1 MWMQP
6 MGKKRNNLV
15 SRAEIQ
21 QSRRWVIKI
30 GSALLTADGTGVN
43 LPLIAQLAE
52 QIDALREIGIEVLLV
67 SSGAVA
73 AGVARLG
80 WNSRPEDMPGLQA
93 AAAVG
98 QSALVR
104 AYETQFAVHNITV
117 AQVLLTHA
125 DLANTERRKN
135 AGAALGA
142 LIDLSVIPVVNEND
156 TVATEEIRFGDN
168 DNLAALVADLVVADL
183 LVILTDQNGLYDG
196 DPREHVEA
204 QLISEGVAGDTKL
217 KSYAGSSSRLG
228 RGGMVTKLE
237 AAEHAAR
244 NGATTVIANGLMENV
259 LLDIYQGKNVGTQL
273 KADK

>member
-1 MWMQP
+1 MTDN
-6 MGKKRNNLV
+6 KRNKAV
-15 SRAEIQ
+15 SRTKME

-30 GSALLTADGTGVN
+30 GSALLTSNGTGVN
-43 LPLIAQLAE
+43 FSLIAQLAQ
-52 QIDALREIGIEVLLV
+52 QINELRKSGVEVLLV

-80 WNSRPEDMPGLQA
+80 WTSRPDDMPGLQA

-104 AYETQFAVHNITV
+104 AYETQFDVHGMTI

-125 DLANTERRKN
+125 DLANAERREN
-135 AGAALGA
+135 ASAALGA
-142 LIDLSVIPVVNEND
+142 LIDLRVIPVVNEND

-168 DNLAALVADLVVADL
+168 DNLAALVADLVVADF

-196 DPREHVEA
+196 DPREHIEA
-204 QLISEGVAGDTKL
+204 HLISEAVAGDSKL
-217 KSYAGSSSRLG
+217 KSYAGSSSSFG

-244 NGATTVIANGLMENV
+244 NGTSTVIAGGAVENV
-259 LLDIYQGKNVGTQL
+259 LLDIHQGRNVGTYL
-273 KADK
+273 KAEKL

>member
-1 MWMQP
+1 MQP
-6 MGKKRNNLV
+6 MGKKRNNPV
-15 SRAEIQ
+15 NRAEIQ

-30 GSALLTADGTGVN
+30 GSALLTADGIGVN

-80 WNSRPEDMPGLQA
+80 LNSRPEDMPGLQA

-104 AYETQFAVHNITV
+104 AYETQFAVHDITI

-259 LLDIYQGKNVGTQL
+259 LLDIHQGKNVGTQL

>member
-1 MWMQP
+1 
-6 MGKKRNNLV
+6 V
-15 SRAEIQ
+15 SRTEIQ
-21 QSRRWVIKI
+21 RSRRWVIKI
-30 GSALLTADGTGVN
+30 GSALLTSNGTGVN
-43 LPLIAQLAE
+43 FSLISQLAL
-52 QIDALREIGIEVLLV
+52 QINELRNSGVEVLLV

-73 AGVARLG
+73 SGVARLG
-80 WNSRPEDMPGLQA
+80 WTRRPDDMPGLQA

-98 QSALVR
+98 QSVLVR
-104 AYETQFAVHNITV
+104 AYETQFAVHEMTI

-125 DLANTERRKN
+125 DLANAERRKN

-168 DNLAALVADLVVADL
+168 DNLAALVADLIVADL

-196 DPREHVEA
+196 DPREHTEA
-204 QLISEGVAGDTKL
+204 QLISEAVAGDPNL
-217 KSYAGSSSRLG
+217 KSYAGSSSSFG

-244 NGATTVIANGLMENV
+244 NGTSTVIAGGTVENI
-259 LLDIYQGKNVGTQL
+259 LLEIHRGKNVGTYL
-273 KADK
+273 KAAK